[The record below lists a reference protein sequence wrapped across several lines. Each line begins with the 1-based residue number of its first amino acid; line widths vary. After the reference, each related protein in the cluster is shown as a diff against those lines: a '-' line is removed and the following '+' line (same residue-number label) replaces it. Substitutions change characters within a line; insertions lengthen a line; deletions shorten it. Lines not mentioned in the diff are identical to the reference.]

1 MRSTTLRALALATA
15 LLAPVAALAQSEPDD
30 QNYPG
35 PGMMW
40 GNGDGWGPGMMG
52 RGGGYGGGY
61 GMMRGCPTMGGG
73 MMRGGDFER
82 SASAWLDGQLAYAHT
97 ELAIA
102 AAQEPLWKAYAD
114 AVHERSSQMLGTHQ
128 AMMGAWR
135 QDGGVAFD
143 KAYDLHIQVMQAHL
157 DAMKAN
163 RDAALK
169 LYDGLTEEQR
179 KKAAW
184 VLPASMCM
192 M

>member
-1 MRSTTLRALALATA
+1 MRSTTLRALALTAA
-15 LLAPVAALAQSEPDD
+15 LLAPVAALAQTEPED

-40 GNGDGWGPGMMG
+40 GNGAGWGPGMMG
-52 RGGGYGGGY
+52 RDGGY

-73 MMRGGDFER
+73 MMRGEDFQH
-82 SASAWLDGQLAYAHT
+82 SAAAWLDGQLAYAHT
-97 ELAIA
+97 ELGIT

-114 AVHERSSQMLGTHQ
+114 AAHDRSTQMLGTHQ
-128 AMMGAWR
+128 AMMDAWR
-135 QDGGVAFD
+135 KDGSLAFD

-169 LYDGLTEEQR
+169 LYDGLTEDQR
-179 KKAAW
+179 KKASW